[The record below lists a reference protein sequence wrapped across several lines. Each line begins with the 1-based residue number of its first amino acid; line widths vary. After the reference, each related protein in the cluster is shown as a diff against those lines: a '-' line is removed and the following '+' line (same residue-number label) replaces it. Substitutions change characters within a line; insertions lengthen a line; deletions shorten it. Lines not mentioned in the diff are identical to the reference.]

1 MYELSSSSA
10 SAEAKRRLAAWAA
23 RCAPDDFDLGCT
35 RAA

>member
-23 RCAPDDFDLGCT
+23 RCAPDDFDLSCT